1 MARVLSYFND
11 ASSPVS
17 HLESTSRVNAEDLF
31 IVEDLAM
38 KPKDAAIL
46 TKSKLSAIMLNFGV
60 DDLDDPALAP
70 LIAEFKLSSEE
81 FKHYPYKLSYDT
93 LSASLL
99 EDIRRAL
106 GLGTMAYRESYQ
118 HSKMSHEH
126 DYSKV
131 ECFTNYKLSDA
142 TDDPDAELSTLSSWL
157 GTLNIWRKETV
168 SSDYLPA
175 RHDVFM
181 PKIQLP
187 SYETPQVGELR
198 FAVQTN
204 SFTQLTSDEGEI
216 EETRCSCDIAFLI
229 DYTGSMGTPI
239 KTVAAS
245 LESFFDDLDNI
256 FAENDIDDW
265 RACVV
270 GYKDKTVDDP
280 WFTIASKFTRDISQ
294 LKNGVL
300 SLSPDG
306 GGDAP
311 ESTVDAMN
319 QAMDFGD
326 SALGGAEDETKW
338 RPFSDSES
346 AYGQLERILI
356 VFTDADTKGNIYD
369 TIARARSSNF
379 KIVLIAPQQSSY
391 DKLYENDDI
400 TIKTY
405 LGGDPTR
412 KYANISDFNA
422 KPTDIL
428 KNLAEM
434 MVEKFEVT
442 PPEAPEKYIYIEPF
456 KDGGLLLAT
465 SSYGDGGLINVNPYN
480 SDGKIR
486 SDYDGWMFPNGATVQ
501 NIGNQ
506 LSDAAKVFVGDW
518 RAEQFTLPAISN
530 FIHAFSQEGSLD
542 SKLSAFPQQVGL
554 KEHDHTVDKLKF
566 AFTSATLDQRS
577 KKLWTTSGNGGPS
590 WIHEGAPGIEKVVKV
605 DNVMVELGTEALNR
619 IKTTDSATESQEPYP
634 THDLIPLMIY
644 VGGETLEYYENL

>member
-256 FAENDIDDW
+256 FTENDIDDW

-338 RPFSDSES
+338 RQFSDSES

-456 KDGGLLLAT
+456 KDDGLLLAT
-465 SSYGDGGLINVNPYN
+465 SA
-480 SDGKIR
+480 
-486 SDYDGWMFPNGATVQ
+486 DYW
-501 NIGNQ
+501 
-506 LSDAAKVFVGDW
+506 L
-518 RAEQFTLPAISN
+518 
-530 FIHAFSQEGSLD
+530 
-542 SKLSAFPQQVGL
+542 
-554 KEHDHTVDKLKF
+554 
-566 AFTSATLDQRS
+566 
-577 KKLWTTSGNGGPS
+577 
-590 WIHEGAPGIEKVVKV
+590 AP
-605 DNVMVELGTEALNR
+605 
-619 IKTTDSATESQEPYP
+619 
-634 THDLIPLMIY
+634 
-644 VGGETLEYYENL
+644 